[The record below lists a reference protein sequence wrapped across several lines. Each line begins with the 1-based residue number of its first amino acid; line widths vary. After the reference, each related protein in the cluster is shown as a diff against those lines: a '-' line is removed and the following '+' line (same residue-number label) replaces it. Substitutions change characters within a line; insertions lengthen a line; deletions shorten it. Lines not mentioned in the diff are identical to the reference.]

1 MNIETARRLGA
12 QRSSYLHPR
21 EDRTPVR
28 EFRPQLDVYKAH
40 IRPVLEKKCFACH
53 GEDEQEADLRIDRLD
68 PNLVAGD
75 DVAHWVE
82 VLDVVTNDEM
92 PPSGETDLTD
102 DERRAILDWLSNEVH
117 VASRVRRAEAGH
129 TSFRRMTRYELRYA
143 LQDLLGVPLDFARD
157 LPPEAI
163 SKDGF
168 ENSSEHLHVSP
179 AQLETYRDV
188 ARKAL
193 DLVTVP
199 VTERGSGPP
208 VRLRWSVSMADA
220 AAREF
225 EKQDR
230 GLESLEK
237 KLRDEY
243 AKQQAKRDAKPEARP
258 EQIDAKAQ
266 LVETPAQFEA
276 RLGQELAKRRSS
288 FVAGR
293 DAARYVDRNSGRE
306 ARVEWAYNE
315 ARFAW
320 EPVHEEPSG
329 NAVHRD
335 APQDLAPD
343 SMRSEAARVAIL
355 PPGRDLIVELGDR
368 LPSRGTMRVRV
379 HVAKASAG
387 SPSLAL
393 EFGWQASN
401 DSRASVLVSEVEHEV
416 LGADVH
422 EWDVHLS
429 DVYPR
434 NMVRGTAKMGETP
447 SPSEFIK
454 IINRAVARGTVE
466 VERVEVIAPV
476 HDVWPPESH
485 TRIFFD
491 QDFDA
496 ARASDP
502 EHARYARE
510 IFGRFLPRAWR
521 RPVTDLEV
529 EQKVSLYERLRSQGA
544 DFQDSVLEVLAT
556 ALASPKFLY
565 LGRGTSHGSDN
576 ARCSD
581 YELASRLAIFLWCSI
596 PDEELLA
603 LAARG
608 TLQDETVLRAQ
619 VDRMLRDAR
628 HRRFSRHF
636 VRQWLGMRLLDY
648 YEPDK
653 KAHPGFPRELKEAME
668 REPIAFF
675 DEMLRVDASVLDF
688 LHADY
693 AMVNERLARHYG
705 IEGVLG
711 NRLRRVGLQPEH
723 RRGGLL
729 VQAGLLAMNS
739 DGRDSHPLKR
749 GIWLLERLLA
759 DPPAPPPPNVPKIDL
774 ADPEIAKLTLKQ
786 RIERHRDQPACMS
799 CHSKI
804 DPWGIA
810 FENYDAVGRWRDEI
824 QGKAVDASSVL
835 FNKQRLDGMDG
846 LKRFL
851 LLARQDQ
858 FVHALVEKLASYAL
872 GRPLRL
878 QDRARI
884 DEIAGDVRK
893 KGDGLVTM
901 LHDLVCSELFRE
913 R

>member
-1 MNIETARRLGA
+1 M
-12 QRSSYLHPR
+12 
-21 EDRTPVR
+21 
-28 EFRPQLDVYKAH
+28 
-40 IRPVLEKKCFACH
+40 LEKKCVSCH

-68 PNLVAGD
+68 PNLVQGD
-75 DVAHWVE
+75 DVAHWLE

-102 DERRAILDWLSNEVH
+102 DERSAILDWLSNEVH
-117 VASRVRRAEAGH
+117 IASRVRRAEAGH
-129 TSFRRMTRYELRYA
+129 TSFRRMTRYEFRYA
-143 LQDLLGVPLDFARD
+143 LQDLLGVQLDFARD

-179 AQLETYRDV
+179 TQLETYRDV

-193 DLVTVP
+193 DLVTV
-199 VTERGSGPP
+199 RGAAAPEP
-208 VRLRWSVSMADA
+208 LRWSVSIADA

-225 EKQDR
+225 AKQDR
-230 GLESLEK
+230 GLASLEK
-237 KLRDEY
+237 KLRGDY
-243 AKQQAKRDAKPEARP
+243 AKQQAEREAKQSAQPPQADDNAKRD
-258 EQIDAKAQ
+258 
-266 LVETPAQFEA
+266 ETPAQFEE
-276 RLGQELAKRRSS
+276 RLAKELAKRRTS
-288 FVAGR
+288 FAAGR
-293 DAARYVDRNSGRE
+293 NAARYVDRSSGRE
-306 ARVEWAYNE
+306 ARVAWAYNE

-320 EPVHEEPSG
+320 EPVRQDPSG
-329 NAVHRD
+329 NAASQD
-335 APQDLAPD
+335 ATETKAPC
-343 SMRSEAARVAIL
+343 VAIL
-355 PPGRDLIVELGDR
+355 PPGRKLIVELGDR

-379 HVAKASAG
+379 HASPARDG
-387 SPSLAL
+387 GTPSLEL

-401 DSRASVLVSEVEHEV
+401 DSRASVVVSDVEHEV
-416 LGADVH
+416 HGPSVY

-447 SPSEFIK
+447 SPSEFLQ
-454 IINRAVARGTVE
+454 IINGAIARGSVE
-466 VERVEVIAPV
+466 IDRVEVIAPV
-476 HDVWPPESH
+476 HDTWPPESH
-485 TRIFFD
+485 ERIFFD
-491 QDFDA
+491 RGFDA
-496 ARASDP
+496 ATADAS
-502 EHARYARE
+502 EQARYVRG
-510 IFGRFLPRAWR
+510 ILGRFLPRAWR
-521 RPVTDLEV
+521 RPVTDREV
-529 EQKVSLYERLRSQGA
+529 EQKLSLYDRLRQQGA
-544 DFQDSVLEVLAT
+544 DFQDAVLEVLAT
-556 ALASPKFLY
+556 AIASPKFLY
-565 LGRGTSHGSDN
+565 LARGDAG
-576 ARCSD
+576 D

-608 TLQDETVLRAQ
+608 ALQDEAVSRAQ

-653 KAHPGFPRELKEAME
+653 KAHPGFPRDLKKAME

-693 AMVNERLARHYG
+693 AMLNERLARHYG
-705 IEGVLG
+705 IDGVLG
-711 NRLRRVGLQPEH
+711 NRLRKVRLQPEH

-729 VQAGLLAMNS
+729 AQAGLLAMNS

-774 ADPEIAKLTLKQ
+774 ADPEIARLTLKQ

-799 CHSKI
+799 CHAKI

-835 FNKQRLDGMDG
+835 FNKQRLDGMEG

-858 FVHALVEKLASYAL
+858 FVHAMVEKLASYAL

-884 DEIAGDVRK
+884 DEIAGEVRK
-893 KGDGLVTM
+893 KGDGLATM
-901 LHDLVCSELFRE
+901 LRILVCSDSFRE